1 MPEFPR
7 RQKEAPSVRLRT
19 LLATPLCAHAT
30 PLCVSATSLCVS
42 ATSLCVRATP
52 LCVRATP
59 LCVRATPLC
68 RSCHAPVCPCHAPV
82 RPCRRARKARILCVL
97 LFGKCKRLFR
107 KIPEQPSLLF
117 AFYRFYPYRLTPG
130 ISPCRGALNLYGS
143 GRLSSPTQPHG
154 THYSC

>member
-30 PLCVSATSLCVS
+30 PLCVSATSLCV
-42 ATSLCVRATP
+42 RATP

-59 LCVRATPLC
+59 LCAHATPLC
-68 RSCHAPVCPCHAPV
+68 VRASPLCAHAAAPGKRAFYVCSFSGNA
-82 RPCRRARKARILCVL
+82 K
-97 LFGKCKRLFR
+97 GLFR
-107 KIPEQPSLLF
+107 KAPEQPSLLF
-117 AFYRFYPYRLTPG
+117 AFYRFNQYRLTPG